1 MDHYIVRVY
10 RQEKYHPETVTGM
23 VEDIGKRQLRAFHGA
38 EELLDILNITSEKP
52 VHESALGPVT
62 EKSNEH

>member
-1 MDHYIVRVY
+1 MDHYIVRIY
-10 RQEKYHPETVTGM
+10 RKEKYRPESVTGM
-23 VEDIGKRQLRAFHGA
+23 VEDIGKRRLRAFHGA

-52 VHESALGPVT
+52 AQDTVLGPVT